1 MDSGLVKAPLKIV
14 HVGQN
19 FEDFH
24 EKNDFSQI
32 DQGSSQEASPSPR
45 ASKNMKNHH
54 RSDSGRLWDHFKKS
68 SKIILKPIILKSFWT
83 LKSHFRHAGACV
95 IPAGG
100 LSGRKQWLVEHILV
114 LYRVIRG
121 QTGASLKFSR
131 KWHLEE
137 IFPSKCWVWEIWPF
151 VELRCIFSRL
161 CMLF

>member
-1 MDSGLVKAPLKIV
+1 MIQNSSYDLK
-14 HVGQN
+14 
-19 FEDFH
+19 FWRFSW
-24 EKNDFSQI
+24 KNDFSQI

-100 LSGRKQWLVEHILV
+100 LSGRKQWLVEHISV

-131 KWHLEE
+131 KWHLWD
-137 IFPSKCWVWEIWPF
+137 FRPSKCWVWEICPF
-151 VELRCIFSRL
+151 HESRCIFSAPF
-161 CMLF
+161 MLF